1 MHGRLRR
8 GDVAK
13 QLCALVCVLSLG
25 GAVPPA
31 ASEQPAAMAPGH
43 EPIVPIPEA
52 IDLDPAK
59 VRLGER
65 LFRDARLSHDGRL
78 ACISCHKLDEGGDD
92 GQAHSIGADGRPLD
106 FNTPTV
112 FNAGLS
118 FRINWRGNFRTLE
131 ELAEAVLLAP
141 RLMATSWEELLLEAA
156 RRSGLS
162 GGVPGCLW
170 RTAGA
175 AADPRCARCV
185 RAFPDHARR
194 PVGPLPARRA

>member
-8 GDVAK
+8 GAVAN

-31 ASEQPAAMAPGH
+31 ASEPAGH
-43 EPIVPIPEA
+43 GSRPRADRADPEA

-65 LFRDARLSHDGRL
+65 LFRDPRLSHDGRL

-141 RLMATSWEELLLEAA
+141 RLMATSWEELQLEAE
-156 RRSGLS
+156 RRSRLS
-162 GGVPGCLW
+162 RGVPGRLW
-170 RTAGA
+170 RPAGA
-175 AADPRCARCV
+175 GADPRCARHL

-194 PVGPLPARRA
+194 PVGSLPARRA